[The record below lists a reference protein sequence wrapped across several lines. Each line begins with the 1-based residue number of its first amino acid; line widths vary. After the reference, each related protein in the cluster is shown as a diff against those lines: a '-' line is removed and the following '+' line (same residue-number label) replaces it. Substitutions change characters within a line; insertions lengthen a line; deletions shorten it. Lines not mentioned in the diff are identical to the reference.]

1 MSKVEASKNQKKA
14 PSKNKNTH
22 RLRSKLL
29 SLLETSSSHGIPN
42 IIRSPRK
49 SIKAI
54 WALCLAAAIGAC
66 AYMVSSSI
74 IDYLEYDT
82 VTKTEHITELKS
94 TFPTVTICNVNPLSS
109 LDSELLVE
117 SIAVNELKLDLNKN
131 NLSLTDLYANISLAN
146 KLALLL
152 AYNSSNTTRYG
163 EIGSQVLCTF
173 DDEMCSSAD
182 FKPYFDVNLGNC
194 VQFNSGD
201 GVKLKESVR
210 SGSKNG
216 FYIQYMLNENL
227 NKFSSIYSEGL
238 KVFIHNNS
246 LPPSEASSVIVQ
258 PSKSSLVSIERT
270 FIHKQAYPYSEC
282 IDLAKFSSEF
292 YKILIRSN
300 RVYRQEDCFYLCL
313 QKRIIQNC
321 GCYDLNYL
329 KIDGSSPCLDKEE
342 HLCTVNQ
349 YNLFKKS
356 NVDDSCSTLCPLECD
371 SVEYNLLVSS
381 ANYPSFSS
389 YLVYGKY
396 FENMTFEE
404 LQKKSIAI
412 SIFYSDLSYIYIG
425 ESVKTLVIDLFSNI
439 GGTLGLFVGVS
450 MLSLIE
456 IVEILIEVV
465 FIRFNV

>member
-1 MSKVEASKNQKKA
+1 M
-14 PSKNKNTH
+14 
-22 RLRSKLL
+22 
-29 SLLETSSSHGIPN
+29 
-42 IIRSPRK
+42 
-49 SIKAI
+49 
-54 WALCLAAAIGAC
+54 
-66 AYMVSSSI
+66 
-74 IDYLEYDT
+74 
-82 VTKTEHITELKS
+82 
-94 TFPTVTICNVNPLSS
+94 
-109 LDSELLVE
+109 
-117 SIAVNELKLDLNKN
+117 
-131 NLSLTDLYANISLAN
+131 
-146 KLALLL
+146 
-152 AYNSSNTTRYG
+152 
-163 EIGSQVLCTF
+163 
-173 DDEMCSSAD
+173 
-182 FKPYFDVNLGNC
+182 
-194 VQFNSGD
+194 
-201 GVKLKESVR
+201 
-210 SGSKNG
+210 
-216 FYIQYMLNENL
+216 
-227 NKFSSIYSEGL
+227 
-238 KVFIHNNS
+238 
-246 LPPSEASSVIVQ
+246 
-258 PSKSSLVSIERT
+258 
-270 FIHKQAYPYSEC
+270 
-282 IDLAKFSSEF
+282 
-292 YKILIRSN
+292 
-300 RVYRQEDCFYLCL
+300 
-313 QKRIIQNC
+313 
-321 GCYDLNYL
+321 NYL